1 VFYAIAKW
9 VHICVYRR
17 LSSNVRCAR
26 FYRASTGKISL
37 RSSLPHEP
45 STSSAPPATLLTA
58 LVLHT
63 KTITA
68 ITQIHYSIPA
78 AHRLGPDR
86 RSARG
91 LRARQP
97 STITAA
103 AVSFDDIPRS
113 GLNGKALMFPPKKD
127 FPTRAE
133 VLSSIPEDCFKK
145 DTGKSMFYAAIST
158 LMTFGCGVLGY
169 LYIPLSLNFWP
180 VWLAYAAV
188 TGTIATGC
196 WVVAHECGH
205 NAFSDNR
212 FIQDLVGYTLHSL
225 LLVPYFS
232 WQRSHA
238 VHHSRTNHLTEGET
252 HVPYIKG
259 ERKGTLNLNLHD
271 SIGEGPFAFVQLF
284 AHLIFGWPAYLL
296 TGATGGSARGI
307 TNHFLPMIN
316 SGPVELFPG
325 SWKNKVWWS
334 DVGVA
339 GVCVVLASLLS
350 QVGLSTVAA
359 LYFGTSFLLSL
370 FQYFAFFTRILV
382 ILKIEYLF
390 PITNKHFFQVPICL
404 STSGSCSTRGYSIPT
419 QMCPIWLL
427 VSGLISRGH
436 FLQSTVHMVLCLTSC
451 IIASVAR
458 MWHTMLNVLS
468 LTITHSKRLT
478 RLRLNFLVCI
488 STTQPP

>member
-1 VFYAIAKW
+1 MYGFDHAYSPVSKLAPLS
-9 VHICVYRR
+9 R

-26 FYRASTGKISL
+26 FYRAST
-37 RSSLPHEP
+37 
-45 STSSAPPATLLTA
+45 
-58 LVLHT
+58 
-63 KTITA
+63 
-68 ITQIHYSIPA
+68 
-78 AHRLGPDR
+78 AHQFGPDGR
-86 RSARG
+86 TARG

-145 DTGKSMFYAAIST
+145 DTGKSMFYAALST

-359 LYFGTSFLLSL
+359 LYFGPYMFVNVWLVLYTWLQHTDTDVPHLASSEWSYIKGAFLTIDRPYGALFDFLHHRIGSTHVAHHVECAIPHYNALKATDSL
-370 FQYFAFFTRILV
+370 KAQFPSL
-382 ILKIEYLF
+382 YLYD
-390 PITNKHFFQVPICL
+390 
-404 STSGSCSTRGYSIPT
+404 STP
-419 QMCPIWLL
+419 
-427 VSGLISRGH
+427 
-436 FLQSTVHMVLCLTSC
+436 
-451 IIASVAR
+451 IASALWRVASKCVAVEQR
-458 MWHTMLNVLS
+458 DTGTDILWTFSDKKSPL
-468 LTITHSKRLT
+468 HST
-478 RLRLNFLVCI
+478 AASNSI
-488 STTQPP
+488 A